1 MNMPMAGV
9 RAFVWK
15 FTPLVVAGTLIL
27 ALPIE
32 GSAGSSLA
40 PLTLVNSRGK
50 LCVSTRING
59 GFSKD
64 ITETITSG
72 IPASF
77 SYEIDLWRQR
87 NRWKDKLMSSKV
99 LDSVVTF
106 NSLRGV
112 FKVAQKGSPGSW
124 RRKSKHL
131 QEVKNWVTLLDTL
144 PLVKVSALDPSNEYY
159 VRVRVIVTSDESRSF
174 LKKFALYFSPF
185 KKDKTAWEKSKPFSP
200 QDLATFN
207 ASKPSSAPSAAS
219 P

>member
-1 MNMPMAGV
+1 MTMPMAEV

-15 FTPLVVAGTLIL
+15 FTPLVVAGALVV
-27 ALPIE
+27 ALPSE
-32 GSAGSSLA
+32 GAAGSSLA

-50 LCVSTRING
+50 LCVSTRLNG

-72 IPASF
+72 IPATF
-77 SYEIDLWRQR
+77 SYEIELWRQR
-87 NRWKDKLMSSKV
+87 RRWKDKFIASKV
-99 LDSVVTF
+99 LDRVVTF
-106 NSLRGV
+106 NSLTGE

-124 RRKSKHL
+124 RRKSKHFK
-131 QEVKNWVTLLDTL
+131 EVKNWVTDVDTL
-144 PLVKVSALDPSNEYY
+144 PLVKVSALDPSKEYY
-159 VRVRVIVTSDESRSF
+159 VRVRVIVTSDQSRSF
-174 LKKFALYFSPF
+174 LKKYALYFSPF
-185 KKDKTAWEKSKPFSP
+185 KKEKTAWEESKPFSL

>member
-1 MNMPMAGV
+1 MIMPMAGV

-50 LCVSTRING
+50 LCVSTRLNG

-72 IPASF
+72 IPATF
-77 SYEIDLWRQR
+77 SYEIELWRKR
-87 NRWKDKLMSSKV
+87 KRWKDKFMYSKV
-99 LDSVVTF
+99 LDRVVTF

-131 QEVKNWVTLLDTL
+131 QEVKSWVTLLDTL